1 LFERVLIQ
9 AAMSSDKASEEP
21 NPTQLTASIEQDIAE
36 LNELLSKET
45 LDDAGEASVAEL
57 LARLESADGVAKGVE
72 TKLDALLGNLD
83 SLLAALEEEKAD
95 TSVQEDSQQPP
106 ATSQSTDESDKS
118 TDKNKES

>member
-106 ATSQSTDESDKS
+106 ATSQSTDEGDKS

>member
-1 LFERVLIQ
+1 
-9 AAMSSDKASEEP
+9 MSSDKASDKP

-95 TSVQEDSQQPP
+95 TSVQEGSQQPP
-106 ATSQSTDESDKS
+106 ATSQSTDEGEKS